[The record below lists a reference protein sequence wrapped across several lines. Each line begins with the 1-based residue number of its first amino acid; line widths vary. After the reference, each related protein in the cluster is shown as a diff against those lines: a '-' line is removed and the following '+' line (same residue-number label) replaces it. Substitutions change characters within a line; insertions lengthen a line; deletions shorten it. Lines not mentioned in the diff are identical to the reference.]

1 MSTIHN
7 IHGDMTAGTSPLA
20 ATDEIAIYEASTG
33 LSKKLTG
40 ALVLTGAQAPV
51 ATTAGATSLTV
62 AATTH
67 GNRVILLSNST
78 PIAITMPAATGSG
91 IKYTFVFDVAATATA
106 STISRATSGEKFHGV
121 AMILATATFMSG
133 FLATSTDNTMTF
145 NGTSKGGVI
154 GDMVEFVDIKT
165 GIFEVQYRSG
175 AGVAP
180 LTPFSNT

>member
-7 IHGDMTAGTSPLA
+7 IHGDMTAGTSALA
-20 ATDEIAIYEASTG
+20 ATDEVAIYEASSG
-33 LSKKLTG
+33 LHKKLTG
-40 ALVLTGAQAPV
+40 ALVTAGALAPV
-51 ATTAGATSLTV
+51 ATTAGAVTLAVTL
-62 AATTH
+62 AAH
-67 GNRVILLSNST
+67 ANRTILLSNST

-91 IKYTFVFDVAATATA
+91 VKYTFVFDVAATATA

-154 GDMVEFVDIKT
+154 GDMVEFWDVKT
-165 GIFEVQYRSG
+165 GIFEVQMRSG
-175 AGVAP
+175 ANVAP